1 MLATLVEGMP
11 GDAGGLVAGMVLGSK
26 GAISQEL
33 YNVMQRTGMLHVVV
47 ASGFNVMLVAG
58 LLTQM
63 WVRVVRRQVA
73 VALAIVGIWLYVL
86 VVGGEAPVVRAGLMG
101 TFAYLAVIF
110 GRLKQ
115 VHVLFIYALLVM
127 VWWRPDWVWDVG
139 WQLSVVATAGLLWVE
154 PLLRRPTD
162 VRFKIYDLRN
172 LFDWPVVGASLRTS
186 VAAQVM
192 VWPIISYNFGE
203 LSLSSLVVNGLTLWM
218 VPIITVGGMA
228 MAMLGLGSIE
238 VASGGLWVLKPL
250 VELFLMANRWFVAV
264 PMMSWQVGVVGVVSY
279 YVCLCFLIGT
289 WQR

>member
-238 VASGGLWVLKPL
+238 VASGGLWLLKPL